1 MNTDLGATDHIV
13 CPACNQGRLYIDHC
27 EYTTRNDAKVSMV
40 IYVHERTYT
49 CPKCD
54 QFYIAGILPQSVQ
67 FQPAIFPAERPKEEG
82 VIVTPPPGL
91 KIVGH

>member
-1 MNTDLGATDHIV
+1 MSNAATDHV
-13 CPACNQGRLYIDHC
+13 TCPKCNEGRLYLPPC
-27 EYTTRNDAKVSMV
+27 EYKTLNDAKLSMV
-40 IYVHERTYT
+40 IYVHEKGVS

-82 VIVTPPPGL
+82 VIVAPPPGL